1 VKGLITAGG
10 ISTDSKKSG
19 VKNEWVLS
27 ASTALPA
34 GLTAVNDHGT
44 HFLIK
49 PLSPMSEA
57 DFKAKMVQLNGLATK
72 VPVAAPPPKAAAKP
86 VAKPAAKPAPKPAAR
101 PASPTKPKKKLFIR
115 AVELALSG
123 SHDVAKRVADDAAA
137 VSEQSAVLDFDD
149 DFEDVEDDIES
160 DDE

>member
-1 VKGLITAGG
+1 LITAGG

-49 PLSPMSEA
+49 PSSPMSEA

-72 VPVAAPPPKAAAKP
+72 VPVAAPPPKAA
-86 VAKPAAKPAPKPAAR
+86 AKPAAKPAPKPAAR

-123 SHDVAKRVADDAAA
+123 SHDVAKRVADEAA
-137 VSEQSAVLDFDD
+137 VVPEQPAGIDFDD